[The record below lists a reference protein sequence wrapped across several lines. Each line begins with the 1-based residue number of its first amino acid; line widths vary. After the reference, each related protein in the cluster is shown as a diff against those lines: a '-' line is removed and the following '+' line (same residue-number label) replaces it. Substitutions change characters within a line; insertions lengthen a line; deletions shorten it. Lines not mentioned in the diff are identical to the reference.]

1 MIKYLTHERRLKSAN
16 FFIYI
21 VYKGKYIG
29 DINLKKKKIFDK
41 NHHAEQI

>member
-29 DINLKKKKIFDK
+29 DINLKKKKIDK
-41 NHHAEQI
+41 NRHAAQF